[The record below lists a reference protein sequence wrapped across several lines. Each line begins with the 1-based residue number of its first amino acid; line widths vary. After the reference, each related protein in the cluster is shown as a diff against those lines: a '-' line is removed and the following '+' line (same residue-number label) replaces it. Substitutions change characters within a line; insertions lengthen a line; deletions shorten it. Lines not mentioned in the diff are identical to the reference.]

1 MNLDQLREYVSEGR
15 EIEFKFNEK
24 KYSITY
30 GVIDGKDVISF
41 CEFYQETTEVET
53 VDELIKVERDGV
65 TVLHMLESITEEDI
79 WIY

>member
-15 EIEFKFNEK
+15 EIEFKFNGK

-30 GVIDGKDVISF
+30 GVIDDKDVISF

-53 VDELIKVERDGV
+53 VDELLKVERDGV